1 MRSTALSIIIA
12 LVIILGLGGG
22 AYLLIK
28 KFTASADVESGPK
41 SADLNS
47 DQKVDALDL
56 NILIRAISEKSE
68 NMKYDINNDGAID
81 NLDQKAL
88 MSQWT
93 K

>member
-12 LVIILGLGGG
+12 LAIILALGGG

-28 KFTASADVESGPK
+28 KFTASADVASGPK

-47 DQKVDALDL
+47 DGKVDVLDL
-56 NILIRAISEKSE
+56 NILIRAISERSE
-68 NMKYDINNDGAID
+68 NMKYDINSDSVVD
-81 NLDQKAL
+81 TFDQKAL
-88 MSQWT
+88 MNQWT